1 MTSRAQTGITLIELV
16 VSAALLGVLAAVGF
30 GAMVQAI
37 AAQDHAAS
45 SLDELRTV
53 QRVVARLDRELE
65 ASAVRQIR
73 TQGGFLA
80 EALVG
85 TETTLEFSTASIHPF
100 GGAQPRSHLTRVR
113 YVAVAGGLTREQWSV
128 LDRSG
133 DSEPATRGEVLDGVT
148 RLAFEFLNKDGQWSA
163 QWPGGNSTSLPLAVQ
178 MTAQLTGIGELR
190 RVWPLAAPQ

>member
-1 MTSRAQTGITLIELV
+1 MTSRAQIGITLIELV

-37 AAQDHAAS
+37 SAQDHAAS
-45 SLDELRTV
+45 SLDELRTI

-85 TETTLEFSTASIHPF
+85 TETTLEFSTASIHPL
-100 GGAQPRSHLTRVR
+100 GGEQPRSHLTRVR
-113 YVAVAGGLTREQWSV
+113 YVAEAGGLTREQWSV

-178 MTAQLTGIGELR
+178 MTAQLSGIGELR

>member
-1 MTSRAQTGITLIELV
+1 MTLRAQTGITLIELG

-37 AAQDHAAS
+37 AAQEHAAS
-45 SLDELRTV
+45 SLDELRTI

-85 TETTLEFSTASIHPF
+85 TDTTLEFSTASIHPL
-100 GGAQPRSHLTRVR
+100 GGEQPRSHLTRVR
-113 YVAVAGGLTREQWSV
+113 YVAEAGGLTREQWSV

-163 QWPGGNSTSLPLAVQ
+163 QWPAGNSTSLPLAVQ

>member
-30 GAMVQAI
+30 GAMMQAI
-37 AAQDHAAS
+37 SAQDHATS
-45 SLDELRTV
+45 SLDELRTI

-85 TETTLEFSTASIHPF
+85 TETTLEFSTASIHPL
-100 GGAQPRSHLTRVR
+100 GGEQPRSHLTRVR
-113 YVAVAGGLTREQWSV
+113 YVAEAGGLTREQWSV

-178 MTAQLTGIGELR
+178 MTAQLSGIGELR

>member
-45 SLDELRTV
+45 SLDELRTI

-73 TQGGFLA
+73 SQGGFLA

-85 TETTLEFSTASIHPF
+85 TETTLEFSTASIHPL
-100 GGAQPRSHLTRVR
+100 GGVQPRSHLTRVR

-133 DSEPATRGEVLDGVT
+133 DSEPATRGGVGW
-148 RLAFEFLNKDGQWSA
+148 RYPFGLRVSKQGW
-163 QWPGGNSTSLPLAVQ
+163 AVVSP
-178 MTAQLTGIGELR
+178 MAG
-190 RVWPLAAPQ
+190 W

>member
-1 MTSRAQTGITLIELV
+1 MTSRAQSGTTLIELV

-37 AAQDHAAS
+37 SAQEHAAS
-45 SLDELRTV
+45 SLDELRAI

-73 TQGGFLA
+73 TQSGFLA

-85 TETTLEFSTASIHPF
+85 TETTLEFSTASIHPL
-100 GGAQPRSHLTRVR
+100 GGEQPRSHLTRVR
-113 YVAVAGGLTREQWSV
+113 YVAEAGGLTREQWSV

-133 DSEPATRGEVLDGVT
+133 DSDPATRGEMLDGVT
-148 RLAFEFLNKDGQWSA
+148 RLAFEFLNKEGQWSA
-163 QWPGGNSTSLPLAVQ
+163 QWPGGNSTSLPLAVR

-190 RVWPLAAPQ
+190 RLWPLAAPQ

>member
-1 MTSRAQTGITLIELV
+1 MTSRTQTGITLIELV

-37 AAQDHAAS
+37 SAQDHAAS
-45 SLDELRTV
+45 SLDELRTI

-85 TETTLEFSTASIHPF
+85 TETTLEFSTASIHPL
-100 GGAQPRSHLTRVR
+100 GGEQPRSHLTRVR
-113 YVAVAGGLTREQWSV
+113 YVAEAGGLIREQWSV

-148 RLAFEFLNKDGQWSA
+148 RLAFEFLNEDGQWSA

>member
-1 MTSRAQTGITLIELV
+1 MTSRVQTGITLIELV

-37 AAQDHAAS
+37 SAQEHAAS
-45 SLDELRTV
+45 SLDELRTI

-73 TQGGFLA
+73 TQGVFLA

-100 GGAQPRSHLTRVR
+100 GGEQPRSHLTRVR
-113 YVAVAGGLTREQWSV
+113 YVAEAGGLTREQWSV